1 MKKKLYTF
9 LACAAVSAM
18 VLGGCG
24 GTATEEPT
32 TDTPAVEQEQ
42 EQTEEQAADE
52 NIVKDGSLP
61 ILSAD
66 LQKLYVDAQFIY
78 DQINFGAFA
87 VSEEDKMTANDL
99 EYRKVVDERFD
110 SYDAF
115 KAYLE
120 TMFTADFVATKILNE
135 GNIMFIKG
143 EDGGLYTLGGGR
155 GENIYYAGHVFEVER
170 EVEKEID
177 FKATAYYVNGDK
189 PYEGELFYTAP
200 EKADDYT
207 TQEFKFML
215 LNENGTWKF
224 DEFALF
230 Y

>member
-1 MKKKLYTF
+1 MKKKLYTLF
-9 LACAAVSAM
+9 ACAAVSAM

-24 GTATEEPT
+24 GAATEEPT
-32 TDTPAVEQEQ
+32 EDVAVEQEQ
-42 EQTEEQAADE
+42 EEAAE
-52 NIVKDGSLP
+52 PIVEDGSLP
-61 ILSAD
+61 ILSAE
-66 LQKLYVDAQFIY
+66 LQQLYVDAQKIY
-78 DQINFGAFA
+78 NDINFGSFA
-87 VSEEDKMTANDL
+87 VSEEDKITANDM
-99 EYRKVVDERFD
+99 EYMKVVDERFD

-120 TMFTADFVATKILNE
+120 QYFTADFVEAKILNE
-135 GNIMFIKG
+135 GNIMFVKG
-143 EDGGLYTLGGGR
+143 EDGGLYTLSAGR
-155 GENIYYAGHVFEVER
+155 GSNIYYAGHTFTVDR

-177 FKATAYYVNGDK
+177 FTATAYYINSDK

-200 EKADDYT
+200 ENADEYT

-215 LNENGTWKF
+215 LNVDGAWKF

>member
-1 MKKKLYTF
+1 MKKKLYTLF
-9 LACAAVSAM
+9 ACAAVSAM

-24 GTATEEPT
+24 GAKTEEPT
-32 TDTPAVEQEQ
+32 TEEPAVEQTQ
-42 EQTEEQAADE
+42 EETEEAAP
-52 NIVKDGSLP
+52 IVEDGSLP
-61 ILSAD
+61 ILNAE
-66 LQKLYVDAQFIY
+66 LQKLYTDAQFIY

-87 VSEEDKMTANDL
+87 VSEKDKITANDM
-99 EYRKVVDERFD
+99 EYMKVVDERFD

-115 KAYLE
+115 QAYLE
-120 TMFTADFVATKILNE
+120 QFFTKEFVAEKILNE
-135 GNIMFIKG
+135 GNIMFVKG

-155 GENIYYAGHVFEVER
+155 GENIYYAGHTFTVER

-177 FKATAYYVNGDK
+177 FKATAYYVNSDK

-200 EKADDYT
+200 ENADDYT

-215 LNENGTWKF
+215 LNEDGAWKF
-224 DEFALF
+224 NEFSLF

>member
-1 MKKKLYTF
+1 MKKKLYTLF
-9 LACAAVSAM
+9 ACAAVSAM

-24 GTATEEPT
+24 GAATEEPE

-42 EQTEEQAADE
+42 EEEAEA
-52 NIVKDGSLP
+52 IVEDGSLP
-61 ILSAD
+61 ILSAE
-66 LQKLYVDAQFIY
+66 LQKLYTDAQFIY

-99 EYRKVVDERFD
+99 EYMKVVDERFD

-120 TMFTADFVATKILNE
+120 QFFTKDFVEAKILNE

-143 EDGGLYTLGGGR
+143 EDGGLYTLGAGR
-155 GENIYYAGHVFEVER
+155 GENIYYAGHTFEVER
-170 EVEKEID
+170 ETEKEID
-177 FKATAYYVNGDK
+177 FKATAYYVNSDK

-200 EKADDYT
+200 ENADEYT
-207 TQEFKFML
+207 TQEFKFIL
-215 LNENGTWKF
+215 LNEDGTWKF
-224 DEFALF
+224 DEFTLF